1 MLAIYKPYR
10 QFQPPV
16 VKVQSTTKQIDHVL
30 ALQVVILGVVIV
42 KLIKIKIL
50 PVTVTIAAFL
60 LFLFAGITD
69 WLDGYLARKL
79 LLQSHL
85 GRILDPIAD
94 KVLVA
99 CILLALS
106 SHYSKDWMF
115 VVPTLAI
122 FLREFVISGF
132 REYMSK
138 EGILVQVSI
147 LSKWKTTLQLISIGL
162 IILSMIFSGNN
173 LLTYASITLFW
184 ISAIITLKTGF
195 DYIKSGIIKLE

>member
-1 MLAIYKPYR
+1 MNIIFESKMNLPN
-10 QFQPPV
+10 FF
-16 VKVQSTTKQIDHVL
+16 T
-30 ALQVVILGVVIV
+30 ILRI
-42 KLIKIKIL
+42 
-50 PVTVTIAAFL
+50 TIAPIIAFLIWRETSHTQLVTAFL
-60 LFLFAGITD
+60 LFVFAGITD
-69 WLDGYLARKL
+69 WLDGFLARKL

-99 CILLALS
+99 CILLAIS

-115 VVPTLAI
+115 VIPTLAI
-122 FLREFVISGF
+122 FLREFIISGF

-162 IILSMIFSGNN
+162 IILSMIFNGNN
-173 LLTYASITLFW
+173 LLSSTSITIFW

-195 DYIKSGIIKLE
+195 DYFKSGITQLE

>member
-1 MLAIYKPYR
+1 MSLPNLLTILRITIAPIIAI
-10 QFQPPV
+10 
-16 VKVQSTTKQIDHVL
+16 
-30 ALQVVILGVVIV
+30 
-42 KLIKIKIL
+42 LIWRETSYAQL
-50 PVTVTIAAFL
+50 IAAFV

-122 FLREFVISGF
+122 FLREFIISGF
-132 REYMSK
+132 REYMSN
-138 EGILVQVSI
+138 EGILVQVSVGLPFMEGHAEAKNAVALAVMI
-147 LSKWKTTLQLISIGL
+147 LILLFRPQGIFGQKERIS
-162 IILSMIFSGNN
+162 
-173 LLTYASITLFW
+173 
-184 ISAIITLKTGF
+184 
-195 DYIKSGIIKLE
+195 

>member
-1 MLAIYKPYR
+1 MNIIFENKMNLPNLLTILRITIAPIIAI
-10 QFQPPV
+10 
-16 VKVQSTTKQIDHVL
+16 
-30 ALQVVILGVVIV
+30 
-42 KLIKIKIL
+42 LIWRETSHAQL
-50 PVTVTIAAFL
+50 IAAFL
-60 LFLFAGITD
+60 LFVFAGFTD

-94 KVLVA
+94 KILVA

-122 FLREFVISGF
+122 FLREFMISGF

-173 LLTYASITLFW
+173 LLTSASITLFW

-195 DYIKSGIIKLE
+195 DYFKSGMTKLK